1 MSPGRAATIAAALT
15 SAPLALLVW
24 SMTEGSIDYNRIEQF
39 IFGFAILATPL
50 VTAAVVVVYRSV
62 ATARGRDLPER
73 LLSLATAGLRGS
85 RGDWGAAM
93 RAELASVDDSRER
106 RRFAVG
112 CSVTALRS
120 STGGVPLFV
129 AIAMGALFAVG
140 TLAASRATLAGGR
153 GGIMGFT
160 LFLPAVVLFTTS
172 FVMALGTRS
181 FRTGLVSG
189 LLALTTGLIGF
200 FAVAMAEAARWYEV
214 AGVHLMDGDYPKG
227 GGLERLD
234 AILDPVSPAFVLL
247 HLLIWA
253 PSPVLG
259 AVLGSLFRGR
269 AQHEAPIPQ

>member
-1 MSPGRAATIAAALT
+1 MSPGRAATIAAAVT

-24 SMTEGSIDYNRIEQF
+24 SMTEGSIDFNRIEQF

-50 VTAAVVVVYRSV
+50 VTASVIVVYRFV
-62 ATARGRDLPER
+62 ATAGGRDLPER

-93 RAELASVDDSRER
+93 RAELASIDDSRER
-106 RRFAVG
+106 RHFAVG

-120 STGGVPLFV
+120 STGGGPLFV
-129 AIAMGALFAVG
+129 AIAMGAFFAVG
-140 TLAASRATLAGGR
+140 TLAISRATLAGGR
-153 GGIMGFT
+153 GGILG
-160 LFLPAVVLFTTS
+160 LSLIWPAVVLFTTA
-172 FVMALGTRS
+172 FVMALATRS

-189 LLALTTGLIGF
+189 LLALTTGLVGF

-234 AILDPVSPAFVLL
+234 AILDPVSPAFVFL

-259 AVLGSLFRGR
+259 AALGSLFRRR
-269 AQHEAPIPQ
+269 AAHEATVPR